1 VKAAFAAMRL
11 GATLKRAR
19 RPADTTD
26 DMVLRR
32 PWIAA
37 ALGLALGAFG
47 VYLLLVVLGNATG
60 DAYPDSESWLYHA
73 LIVAAVL
80 ITVARAVLV
89 RDDRLAWSA
98 IAAGLACWAFGE
110 LYSLAA
116 APAGFPSLAD
126 LGWIAFYPLA
136 YVGIVLLVQRR
147 ARSSAGTLWLD
158 GLTAAVTA
166 AALGSAVLVEV
177 VLRTLEGS
185 SAAIATNLA
194 YPLGDVLLLSA
205 IFGVFSLAGWKF
217 DRRWLLL
224 GLGIL
229 ATTVADGVYLFE
241 VETYQEGGLVDVL
254 WPASSLLI
262 AFAAWIDPSDERG
275 LEIEG
280 RPLLAVPAACALV
293 VTGILV
299 VDHFAGVNLLAVGLA
314 AGGLLLV
321 LLRLAITFRENGRL
335 FRLTRHEAV
344 TDALTGLGNR
354 RRLVADLEGVFD
366 APEGRPTLLMILDL
380 DGFKGYN
387 DSFGH
392 PAGDALLSRLAEKL
406 AAVAGERGGA
416 YRLGGDEFCLLV
428 PVTDGDAE
436 RIIDGACA
444 ALVERGEGFDVSS
457 SFGAVLLPAESGDAS
472 HALSLA
478 DERLYAQKRSRR
490 EAPDRTLH
498 AFVDA
503 LAHHEPRAEPYGDGV
518 AALAVEMGRR
528 LALSPDELDELAST
542 AQLHDLGKLAV
553 PDEILS
559 KPGPLDDR
567 EWEFIHRHTVVGERI
582 LRASPIF
589 RKVATLVRSSHENW
603 DGTGYPDGLA
613 GEQIPLVARIV
624 HACDA
629 FGAMISERPYR
640 RALTVDAALEELER
654 CAGTQFDPTV
664 ARILV
669 AHVREQLE
677 AGRAA

>member
-1 VKAAFAAMRL
+1 M
-11 GATLKRAR
+11 LKRAR
-19 RPADTTD
+19 RSADITD

-32 PWIAA
+32 SWIAA

-47 VYLLLVVLGNATG
+47 VFLFLVVLGNATG
-60 DAYPDSESWLYHA
+60 GPVPPLEEWLYQA
-73 LIVAAVL
+73 LIVAAAL
-80 ITVARAVLV
+80 ITGARAVLV
-89 RDDRLAWSA
+89 RDDRLAWA
-98 IAAGLACWAFGE
+98 VMAGALVCNAFGE
-110 LYSLAA
+110 LYSLAVD
-116 APAGFPSLAD
+116 PTDFPSPAD
-126 LGWIAFYPLA
+126 VGWIAFYPLA
-136 YVGIVLLVQRR
+136 YVAIVLLVQRR
-147 ARSSAGTLWLD
+147 ARSFAGTLWLD

-185 SAAIATNLA
+185 QAAIATNLA

-205 IFGVFSLAGWKF
+205 VFGVFSLAGWRL
-217 DRRWLLL
+217 DRRWLIL

-229 ATTVADGVYLFE
+229 ATAVADGVYLFQ
-241 VETYQEGGLVDVL
+241 VETYQSGGLVDVL

-262 AFAAWIDPSDERG
+262 AFAAWIDSSDERG
-275 LEIEG
+275 FEIDG

-293 VTGILV
+293 AIGILV
-299 VDHFAGVNLLAVGLA
+299 VDHFAGVNVLAVGLA
-314 AGGLLLV
+314 AGSLLLV
-321 LLRLAITFRENGRL
+321 LLRLVVTFRENGRL
-335 FRLTRHEAV
+335 FTLTRQEAV
-344 TDALTGLGNR
+344 TDVLTGLGNR
-354 RRLVADLEGVFD
+354 RRLVADLEDVFED
-366 APEGRPTLLMILDL
+366 PPARSILLMILDL

-392 PAGDALLSRLAEKL
+392 PAGDALLTRLAEKL
-406 AAVAGERGGA
+406 AAVAGEHGGA
-416 YRLGGDEFCLLV
+416 YRLGGDEFCLLA
-428 PVTDGDAE
+428 PVSDGEAE
-436 RIIDGACA
+436 GVIDGACA
-444 ALVERGEGFDVSS
+444 ALVERGEGFHVSS
-457 SFGAVLLPAESGDAS
+457 SFGAVLLPAEAGDAS

-490 EAPDRTLH
+490 DAPDRTVH

-503 LAHHEPRAEPYGDGV
+503 LAYHEPQPEPYADGV
-518 AALAVEMGRR
+518 ASLALEVGRR
-528 LALSPDELDELAST
+528 LALAPDELDDLASV

-582 LRASPIF
+582 LRASPAF

-624 HACDA
+624 RACDA
-629 FGAMISERPYR
+629 LVAMVSERPYR
-640 RALTVDAALEELER
+640 RALTVEAALEELER
-654 CAGTQFDPTV
+654 CSGTQFDPTV

-669 AHVREQLE
+669 AHVRAQLE